1 MKLNMKKCLFFGL
14 LFLSAQAFGQKP
26 IKYDS
31 TLKIGKAGFRIMC
44 LNKSADENSLTIKPI
59 GFSNQAREANVLL
72 KGKVASAEVDDLNND
87 GFPDLIIYVIDKS
100 DRINVFS
107 LTSKNNERMELIL
120 FPDITN
126 DMQLSKGYRG
136 KDDFKLVE
144 GILFRKFPIY
154 DLDTN
159 IKIPTNKVRQIMYR
173 VVAEDDGYLKFKSF
187 KNLDLDVKP

>member
-14 LFLSAQAFGQKP
+14 LFLSTQAFGQKP

-59 GFSNQAREANVLL
+59 GFSNQAREANLLL

>member
-59 GFSNQAREANVLL
+59 GFSNQAREANLLL

>member
-59 GFSNQAREANVLL
+59 GFSNQAREANLLL

-100 DRINVFS
+100 DRINVFR

>member
-1 MKLNMKKCLFFGL
+1 
-14 LFLSAQAFGQKP
+14 
-26 IKYDS
+26 
-31 TLKIGKAGFRIMC
+31 MC

-59 GFSNQAREANVLL
+59 GFSNQAREANLLL

>member
-14 LFLSAQAFGQKP
+14 LFVSAQAFGQKP

-59 GFSNQAREANVLL
+59 GFSNQAREANLLL

>member
-59 GFSNQAREANVLL
+59 GFSNQAREANLLL

-87 GFPDLIIYVIDKS
+87 GFPDIIIYVIDKS